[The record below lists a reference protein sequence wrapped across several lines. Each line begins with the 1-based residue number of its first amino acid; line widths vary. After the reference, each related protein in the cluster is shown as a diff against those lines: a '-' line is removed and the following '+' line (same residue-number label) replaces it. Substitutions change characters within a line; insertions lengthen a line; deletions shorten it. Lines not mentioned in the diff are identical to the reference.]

1 VTVTYP
7 EDLLLFGRQ
16 SETGLARSLTLGGA
30 FDFSLVNLL
39 PRVFG
44 SRWVG
49 GEEDARRSFIAR
61 GRGFVSPGGGAR
73 VSFFNL
79 EPGEETLLA
88 LLTFASFSTRKGFA
102 LVKEETSA
110 ERFSRFLDARRE
122 GGGAT
127 RTISSEPESPRVVIK
142 PQPVEGKLP
151 GIPEESEVFEWHM
164 ENLSFGGGGSS
175 PHVSSGSFGFF
186 GQTAGSEIKI
196 LGAKG
201 FEPALGGSMP
211 LISQGGGSQAS
222 VALASKTQGAPKGG
236 SPSEEKKPSEA
247 TTPVD
252 LDVLAIEMAERIMDR
267 IRREKE
273 RRGYYG

>member
-49 GEEDARRSFIAR
+49 GEEDARRSFIAHS
-61 GRGFVSPGGGAR
+61 RGFVSPGGGAR
-73 VSFFNL
+73 VPFFNF
-79 EPGEETLLA
+79 EPGEKTLLA
-88 LLTFASFSTRKGFA
+88 LLAFGPSSTGKGFA
-102 LVKEETSA
+102 RVKEETSA

-175 PHVSSGSFGFF
+175 PHLSSGSFGFF